1 MFKQYKPLIEQK
13 LRIVKHKMMLE
24 RQATLKKERN
34 VKKVAA
40 KVIEEHWMAYQDR
53 IKLKD
58 VRKYL
63 WTLPYECR
71 LLYFKF
77 QQVKKDADSLK
88 NDVDLLIAKK
98 QAKVSG

>member
-1 MFKQYKPLIEQK
+1 VFKQYKPLIEQK